1 MELLDLLE
9 AMTLFTSGTKLALI
23 GGIIF
28 IIISI

>member
-9 AMTLFTSGTKLALI
+9 AMTLTSGTKLALI